1 MKYGKLELDWEDLA
15 WDHEF
20 RGDDK
25 AMLSHWYTNENQ
37 TMLEIGE
44 RIGIC
49 ATTVSKRMRALGIE
63 IKPPRNQNCGRGP
76 RLPGR
81 RK

>member
-1 MKYGKLELDWEDLA
+1 MDWEDLA

-20 RGDDK
+20 KGDDK
-25 AMLSHWYTNENQ
+25 AMFTQWYNEEQ
-37 TMLEIGE
+37 LTMEQIGE
-44 RIGIC
+44 RIEIC
-49 ATTVSKRMRALGIE
+49 ATTVSKRMKALGID

-81 RK
+81 KR